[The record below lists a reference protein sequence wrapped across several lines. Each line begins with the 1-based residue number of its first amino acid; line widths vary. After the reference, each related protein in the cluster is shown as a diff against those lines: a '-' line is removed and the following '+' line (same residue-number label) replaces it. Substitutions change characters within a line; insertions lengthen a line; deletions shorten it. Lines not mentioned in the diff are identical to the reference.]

1 MTVEHDHVILD
12 ACCVMTLYGS
22 DCMADVLATLPT
34 PVFVCDYVLD
44 EEALTVYDGPP
55 EDVRAAEAS
64 IDLRPLE
71 RDGLVERTS
80 LRPNEQ
86 ATFVAL
92 AQHVD
97 DGEARTIAIAAHRDW
112 AVGTDDKKAL
122 QVCRADSVDRQT
134 ITTPAFMRHWANQAA
149 PSRET
154 VAEALQKIRARAVYL
169 PGTSHPVYEWWA
181 AHFDG

>member
-1 MTVEHDHVILD
+1 MTVDHDHVILD

-22 DCMADVLATLPT
+22 DRMADVLATLPA

-55 EDVRAAEAS
+55 DDIRAAETD

-71 RDGLVERTS
+71 QHGLIERTS
-80 LRPNEQ
+80 LRPDEQ
-86 ATFVAL
+86 ATFVTL

-97 DGEARTIAIAAHRDW
+97 DGEARTIAIPIHRDW

-122 QVCRADSVDRQT
+122 QVCRSDSIDQQP
-134 ITTPAFMRHWANQAA
+134 ITTPAVMRHWADRAE
-149 PSRET
+149 PSRDEVT
-154 VAEALQKIRARAVYL
+154 DALRKIRARAVYL
-169 PGTSHPVYEWWA
+169 PGTGHPEYEWWA
-181 AHFDG
+181 RHFE